1 TVVPRLAGETSF
13 PTLPTRHERDRSR
26 TPMAVHRLA
35 KASSMA
41 AIRNEVWPSNE
52 PPAPLCTDRRTI
64 GVQLTID
71 NNRPMTMNASANDFF
86 KAGCA
91 GFSRKLEPSFAIQ
104 GRGRRARG
112 AARAIHAGY
121 DARPA
126 VGRNP
131 IRGSIVRRH
140 GQCRRALFPFVE
152 NELNLLA
159 FREGLESFA
168 FDVPVMDEYVGT
180 VFPFYE
186 SEPLP
191 VVKPFDGS
199 LHSGRHTP
207 SSGGSKL
214 PWSCCGA
221 PAPEGGLRAAYSS
234 RRAQIGKTSI
244 RCGIAG

>member
-1 TVVPRLAGETSF
+1 
-13 PTLPTRHERDRSR
+13 
-26 TPMAVHRLA
+26 
-35 KASSMA
+35 
-41 AIRNEVWPSNE
+41 
-52 PPAPLCTDRRTI
+52 
-64 GVQLTID
+64 
-71 NNRPMTMNASANDFF
+71 F

-244 RCGIAG
+244 RCGIAGFRGAGVREAGSTSARRIDVGEVRPAGAIEPALDQSVGDRNSGRQPQLTAGN